1 MSSKKPLELHAL
13 RGALREHFG
22 KRVRTD
28 EPLARHTTLQLGGP
42 ADLFVTAQSADEL
55 VMAVSLAE
63 TYGVPVFILGGGAN
77 LVIAETGIRGL
88 VVANHA
94 RKITFAGEIVRAES
108 GAILPRLSNLC
119 AERGLSGMEWAVGVP
134 GTLGGAV
141 VNNAG
146 AYGTAIA
153 DVLIRAELLP
163 IDGSRVWRSADW
175 FEYDY
180 RTSRLKRGAVKGV
193 VLQAELRL
201 TPAPTAEIIARMQTF
216 TARRKSSQPPGA
228 TVGSMFKNPPGDF
241 AGRLIEA
248 AGLKGFRVGQA
259 EISPKHANFFI
270 NLGGA
275 SADDVITLINTARD
289 TVQQKFGVTLE
300 LEIEIITEKG

>member
-1 MSSKKPLELHAL
+1 MTSKKPLELTALHHAL
-13 RGALREHFG
+13 RAQFG
-22 KRVRTD
+22 ERVRRD

-42 ADLFVTAQSADEL
+42 ADLYVTAQSADEL
-55 VMAVSLAE
+55 VAAVSLAKAH
-63 TYGVPVFILGGGAN
+63 GAPVFLLGGGAN

-94 RKITFAGEIVRAES
+94 RKITFAGETVRAES

-119 AERGLSGMEWAVGVP
+119 AEHGLSGLEWAVGVP

-146 AYGTAIA
+146 AYGSAIA
-153 DVLIRAELLP
+153 DMLIRAELLLP
-163 IDGSRVWRSADW
+163 DGSRVWQAAEWFRYSYRS
-175 FEYDY
+175 
-180 RTSRLKRGAVKGV
+180 SRLKRGETRAV

-201 TPAPTAEIIARMQTF
+201 SPAPAAEISARMQKF

-228 TVGSMFKNPPGDF
+228 TVGSMFKNPPGDY

-259 EISPKHANFFI
+259 EISPKHANFFV

-275 SADDVITLINTARD
+275 SADDVITLINTARE
-289 TVQQKFGVTLE
+289 TVWQKFGVKLE
-300 LEIEIITEKG
+300 LEIEIIE

>member
-1 MSSKKPLELHAL
+1 MTSKKPLELAAL
-13 RGALREHFG
+13 LAGLRAQFG
-22 KRVRTD
+22 ERVRTD

-42 ADLFVTAQSADEL
+42 ADLFVTAQSTAEL
-55 VMAVSLAE
+55 VAAVSLAKAH
-63 TYGVPVFILGGGAN
+63 GVPVFLLGGGAN

-94 RKITFAGEIVRAES
+94 RKITFTGDTVRAES

-119 AERGLSGMEWAVGVP
+119 AEHGLSGLEWAVGVP

-146 AYGTAIA
+146 AYGSSIA
-153 DVLIRAELLP
+153 DALIRAELLMA
-163 IDGSRVWRSADW
+163 DGSRVWQPAGW

-180 RTSRLKRGAVKGV
+180 RTSRLKRGETRAV
-193 VLQAELRL
+193 VLQAALRL
-201 TPAPTAEIIARMQTF
+201 SPAPPAEISARMQAF

-228 TVGSMFKNPPGDF
+228 TVGSMFKNPPGDY

-275 SADDVITLINTARD
+275 SADDVITLIHTARD
-289 TVQQKFGVTLE
+289 TVRQKFGVTLE
-300 LEIEIITEKG
+300 LEIEIIE

>member
-1 MSSKKPLELHAL
+1 MTGKKPLELTALYRAL
-13 RGALREHFG
+13 RRHFG
-22 KRVRTD
+22 ERVRTD

-42 ADLFVTAQSADEL
+42 ADLYVTAQSADEL
-55 VMAVSLAE
+55 AAAVSLAK
-63 TYGVPVFILGGGAN
+63 THGVPVFLLGGGAN
-77 LVIAETGIRGL
+77 LVIAEAGIRGL

-94 RKITFAGEIVRAES
+94 RKIAFAGEIVRAES

-119 AERGLSGMEWAVGVP
+119 AEHGLSGLEWAVGVP

-146 AYGTAIA
+146 AYGSAIA
-153 DVLIRAELLP
+153 DVLIRAELLTAN
-163 IDGSRVWRSADW
+163 GARVWQPADRFGYEYRS
-175 FEYDY
+175 
-180 RTSRLKRGAVKGV
+180 SRLKRGEMKAV

-201 TPAPTAEIIARMQTF
+201 SPAPAAEITARMQAF

-228 TVGSMFKNPPGDF
+228 TVGSMFKNPPGDY

-259 EISPKHANFFI
+259 EISPKHANFFV

-275 SADDVITLINTARD
+275 SATDVITLINTARE
-289 TVQQKFGVTLE
+289 TVRQKFGVALE
-300 LEIEIITEKG
+300 LEIEIIE

>member
-1 MSSKKPLELHAL
+1 MTGKPLDLTPLYHALHAQ
-13 RGALREHFG
+13 FG
-22 KRVRTD
+22 KRVRRD

-42 ADLFVTAQSADEL
+42 ADLYVTVQSAAEL
-55 VMAVSLAE
+55 AAAVSLAKAH
-63 TYGVPVFILGGGAN
+63 GVPVFLLGGGAN

-119 AERGLSGMEWAVGVP
+119 AKHGLSGLEWAVGVP

-146 AYGTAIA
+146 AYGSSIA
-153 DVLIRAELLP
+153 DALIRAELLTAAGTQAWQP
-163 IDGSRVWRSADW
+163 ANW

-180 RTSRLKRGAVKGV
+180 RTSRLKRGKTRAV

-201 TPAPTAEIIARMQTF
+201 SPAPAAEISARMQAF

-228 TVGSMFKNPPGDF
+228 TVGSMFKNPPGDY

-248 AGLKGFRVGQA
+248 AGLKGFRVGRA
-259 EISPKHANFFI
+259 EISPKHANFFV

-275 SADDVITLINTARD
+275 SADDVITLINTARE
-289 TVQQKFGVTLE
+289 TVRQKFGVELE
-300 LEIEIITEKG
+300 LEIEIVK